1 MGTKCLFL
9 MFVGLNVLQPKQ
21 LSPEIIIMA
30 AAATFSLGSVAAL
43 LDEQA
48 RSFSDVYKLYGFRE
62 DQAFSDYVDFFL
74 HEPVAWFEGLPASL
88 KSKASFTKPKTAFSK
103 ALKHVDV
110 IAALGADACENAV
123 HVLWDTYKKE
133 ADRIVASRNGTGAVV
148 EEGAAAAAAIA
159 AAAIAAEP
167 ILEVTEEEPG
177 KRRSRK
183 QKAKAAD
190 ATAPPAVPASAPA
203 AAPAPAAAAAASNS
217 STMSYETK
225 YRVIDR
231 AFRALLSDG
240 FPASEATLVFLD
252 ALREA

>member
-1 MGTKCLFL
+1 M
-9 MFVGLNVLQPKQ
+9 
-21 LSPEIIIMA
+21 
-30 AAATFSLGSVAAL
+30 AATFSLGSVAAL
-43 LDEQA
+43 LDDQA

-62 DQAFSDYVDFFL
+62 DQAFSEYVDFFL

-103 ALKHVDV
+103 ALKHGDV
-110 IAALGADACENAV
+110 IAALGAEACENAV

-133 ADRIVASRNGTGAVV
+133 ADRIVASRNGTGAG
-148 EEGAAAAAAIA
+148 EEDAA

-167 ILEVTEEEPG
+167 ILEVTEEEPA

-190 ATAPPAVPASAPA
+190 ATGTAATNATAATAVPAA
-203 AAPAPAAAAAASNS
+203 ATVPNP

-252 ALREA
+252 ALQEA

>member
-1 MGTKCLFL
+1 M
-9 MFVGLNVLQPKQ
+9 
-21 LSPEIIIMA
+21 
-30 AAATFSLGSVAAL
+30 AATFSLGSVAAL

-62 DQAFSDYVDFFL
+62 DQAFSEYVDFFL

-103 ALKHVDV
+103 ALKHADV
-110 IAALGADACENAV
+110 IAALGAEACENAV

-133 ADRIVASRNGTGAVV
+133 ADRIVASRNGVV
-148 EEGAAAAAAIA
+148 EEAAAAA

-167 ILEVTEEEPG
+167 ILEVTEEEPA

-190 ATAPPAVPASAPA
+190 ATAPAATAATAATAPA
-203 AAPAPAAAAAASNS
+203 ATAAATVANP

-252 ALREA
+252 ALQEA

>member
-1 MGTKCLFL
+1 
-9 MFVGLNVLQPKQ
+9 
-21 LSPEIIIMA
+21 MA
-30 AAATFSLGSVAAL
+30 ASFSLGSVAAL

-48 RSFSDVYKLYGFRE
+48 RSFSDVYKLYGFSE
-62 DQAFSDYVDFFL
+62 DQSFSEYVDFFL

-103 ALKHVDV
+103 ALKHGDV
-110 IAALGADACENAV
+110 IAALGAEACENAV

-133 ADRIVASRNGTGAVV
+133 ADRIVASRSGTGAGA
-148 EEGAAAAAAIA
+148 EEAAAAIA

-183 QKAKAAD
+183 QKAKAGD
-190 ATAPPAVPASAPA
+190 ATAPPAAPAAPA
-203 AAPAPAAAAAASNS
+203 AAPAAAAASNS

>member
-1 MGTKCLFL
+1 
-9 MFVGLNVLQPKQ
+9 
-21 LSPEIIIMA
+21 MA
-30 AAATFSLGSVAAL
+30 AAATFSLGSVSAL
-43 LDEQA
+43 LDDQA

-62 DQAFSDYVDFFL
+62 DQAFSEYVDFFL

-103 ALKHVDV
+103 ALKHADV
-110 IAALGADACENAV
+110 IAALGADECQHAV
-123 HVLWDTYKKE
+123 NVLWDTYKKE
-133 ADRIVASRNGTGAVV
+133 ADRIVASRSGTGAGV
-148 EEGAAAAAAIA
+148 EEAVAA

-167 ILEVTEEEPG
+167 ILEVTEEEPA

-190 ATAPPAVPASAPA
+190 ATATAATAPVPASAVPA
-203 AAPAPAAAAAASNS
+203 APAAATVANP

-252 ALREA
+252 ALQEA

>member
-1 MGTKCLFL
+1 M
-9 MFVGLNVLQPKQ
+9 
-21 LSPEIIIMA
+21 
-30 AAATFSLGSVAAL
+30 AATFSLGSVAAL
-43 LDEQA
+43 LDDQA

-62 DQAFSDYVDFFL
+62 DQAFSEYVDFFL

-103 ALKHVDV
+103 ALKHGDV
-110 IAALGADACENAV
+110 IAALGAEACENAV

-133 ADRIVASRNGTGAVV
+133 ADRIVASRNGTGAG
-148 EEGAAAAAAIA
+148 EEDAAAAAAIA

-167 ILEVTEEEPG
+167 ILEVTEEEPA

-190 ATAPPAVPASAPA
+190 ATAPAATAATAATNATAVPAA
-203 AAPAPAAAAAASNS
+203 ATVANP

-252 ALREA
+252 ALQEA

>member
-1 MGTKCLFL
+1 MPYILHEGAKI
-9 MFVGLNVLQPKQ
+9 VSHGQPKQ
-21 LSPEIIIMA
+21 LSPEINIM
-30 AAATFSLGSVAAL
+30 AATFSLGSVAAL

-62 DQAFSDYVDFFL
+62 DQSFSEYVDFFL

-103 ALKHVDV
+103 ALKHGDV
-110 IAALGADACENAV
+110 IAALGAETCENAV
-123 HVLWDTYKKE
+123 RVLWDTYKKE

-148 EEGAAAAAAIA
+148 EEGA

-190 ATAPPAVPASAPA
+190 ATTTGATGAAVAAVAAVPNP
-203 AAPAPAAAAAASNS
+203 

-252 ALREA
+252 ALHEA

>member
-1 MGTKCLFL
+1 
-9 MFVGLNVLQPKQ
+9 
-21 LSPEIIIMA
+21 MA
-30 AAATFSLGSVAAL
+30 AAATFSLGSVSAL
-43 LDEQA
+43 LDDQA

-62 DQAFSDYVDFFL
+62 DQAFSEYVDFFL

-103 ALKHVDV
+103 ALKHGDV
-110 IAALGADACENAV
+110 IAALGADECQHAV
-123 HVLWDTYKKE
+123 NVLWDTYKKE
-133 ADRIVASRNGTGAVV
+133 ADRIVASRSGTGAGV
-148 EEGAAAAAAIA
+148 EEAAA

-167 ILEVTEEEPG
+167 ILEVTEEEPA

-190 ATAPPAVPASAPA
+190 ATAAAATAAATAATASAPA
-203 AAPAPAAAAAASNS
+203 APAATAAAPAATAAPAAVASNP

-252 ALREA
+252 ALQEA

>member
-1 MGTKCLFL
+1 
-9 MFVGLNVLQPKQ
+9 
-21 LSPEIIIMA
+21 MA
-30 AAATFSLGSVAAL
+30 AAATFSLGAVTGL
-43 LDEQA
+43 LDDQA
-48 RSFSDVYKLYGFRE
+48 RSFSDVYKLYGFRD
-62 DQAFSDYVDFFL
+62 DQAFSEYVDFFL

-103 ALKHVDV
+103 ALKHGDV
-110 IAALGADACENAV
+110 IAALGGEACENAI

-133 ADRIVASRNGTGAVV
+133 ADRIVASRNGETVG
-148 EEGAAAAAAIA
+148 EGAAATAAT
-159 AAAIAAEP
+159 AAIAAEP
-167 ILEVTEEEPG
+167 ILEVTEEPG

-190 ATAPPAVPASAPA
+190 APAPAPAVA
-203 AAPAPAAAAAASNS
+203 APAAAAANP